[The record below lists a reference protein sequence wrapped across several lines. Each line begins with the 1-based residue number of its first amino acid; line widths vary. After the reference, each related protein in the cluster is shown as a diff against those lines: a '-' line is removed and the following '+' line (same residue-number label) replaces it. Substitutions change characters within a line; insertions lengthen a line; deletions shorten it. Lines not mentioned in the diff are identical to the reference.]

1 MNRTLLIPACAL
13 GFLFAGCGRH
23 NANVDGAGNVDPGNA
38 DAGSDATPS
47 FNLRL
52 TGVDPGDYVS
62 ARMRIQAV
70 RVEGGG
76 AVLADSV
83 QTPEVELTDVGNS
96 FLLASFR
103 PPAGVED
110 VDFTVSFEGGVVA
123 TRSASFDVNTRC
135 QTLRLS
141 GKVSRISERKHA
153 VIHLDLARSF
163 VPSGAAMMMVPHY
176 QLVY

>member
-1 MNRTLLIPACAL
+1 MNRILIIPTVLA
-13 GFLFAGCGRH
+13 FLFAGCGKH
-23 NANVDGAGNVDPGNA
+23 SANVDGPANVDP
-38 DAGSDATPS
+38 GSDATPS

-52 TGVDPGDYVS
+52 TGVDPGDFIS

-76 AVLADSV
+76 ALLADTV
-83 QTPEVELTDVGNS
+83 KTPEVELTEVGNS

-110 VDFTVSFEGGVVA
+110 VDFTVSFEGGMVA
-123 TRSASFDVNTRC
+123 TRTASFDVNTRC
-135 QTLRLS
+135 QTLRIS

-163 VPSGAAMMMVPHY
+163 VPSGTAMMMVPHY

>member
-1 MNRTLLIPACAL
+1 MNRTLLIPASMLA
-13 GFLFAGCGRH
+13 FLFAGCGRH
-23 NANVDGAGNVDPGNA
+23 SANVDGTGNVDPGNV
-38 DAGSDATPS
+38 DAGSDPTPS

-76 AVLADSV
+76 AVLADTV
-83 QTPEVELTDVGNS
+83 KTPEVELTDVGNS

-110 VDFTVSFEGGVVA
+110 VDFTVSFEGGTVA
-123 TRSASFDVNTRC
+123 TRTASFDVNTRC

-163 VPSGAAMMMVPHY
+163 VPSGAAMMMVPNY

>member
-1 MNRTLLIPACAL
+1 MNRTILMAAAAASWI
-13 GFLFAGCGRH
+13 AGCGRH
-23 NANVDGAGNVDPGNA
+23 TANVDGNVPPNDDTA
-38 DAGSDATPS
+38 AS

-52 TGVDPGDYVS
+52 AGDDPGDYLS

-76 AVLADSV
+76 AILADTV
-83 QTPEVELTDVGNS
+83 KTPEMELADIGNS
-96 FLLASFR
+96 FLLASFQ

-110 VDFTVSFEGGVVA
+110 VDFTVTFQGGTVA
-123 TRSASFDVNTRC
+123 TRTTSFDVNTRC
-135 QTLRLS
+135 QVLRIS

-163 VPSGAAMMMVPHY
+163 VTSGVAMMMVPHF

>member
-13 GFLFAGCGRH
+13 AFLFAGCGRH
-23 NANVDGAGNVDPGNA
+23 SANIDGAGNVDTGNP
-38 DAGSDATPS
+38 DAGADATPS

-76 AVLADSV
+76 AVLADTV
-83 QTPEVELTDVGNS
+83 KTPEVELTDLGNS

-110 VDFTVSFEGGVVA
+110 VDFTVSFEGGMVA
-123 TRSASFDVNTRC
+123 TRTASFDVNTRC

-163 VPSGAAMMMVPHY
+163 VPSGAAMMMVPHF